1 MAKFKYVGKGER
13 VFPSLG
19 LTVKS
24 GQEFDA
30 PDNFIALNVVAN
42 NAPTPKAPKIEPKP
56 EPIQP
61 PSAPSDLEAG
71 E

>member
-1 MAKFKYVGKGER
+1 MAKYKYTGSGNR

-24 GQEFDA
+24 GEEFEA
-30 PDNFIALNVVAN
+30 PDNFIAVGVEKVA
-42 NAPTPKAPKIEPKP
+42 AHTKKTEPKV
-56 EPIQP
+56 EIKEEELTE
-61 PSAPSDLEAG
+61 SAPSDEIAG

>member
-1 MAKFKYVGKGER
+1 MAKYKYVGAGER

-24 GQEFDA
+24 GDEFDA
-30 PDNFIALNVVAN
+30 PDNFIAINVEAI
-42 NAPTPKAPKIEPKP
+42 ATTIKKSEPKV
-56 EPIQP
+56 EETK
-61 PSAPSDLEAG
+61 SAATDLEAG

>member
-1 MAKFKYVGKGER
+1 MAKFKYIGHGER

-30 PDNFIALNVVAN
+30 PDNFISANVVAN
-42 NAPTPKAPKIEPKP
+42 GSTPKATPKVEPVKTL
-56 EPIQP
+56 EP
-61 PSAPSDLEAG
+61 SEVSDSTVG